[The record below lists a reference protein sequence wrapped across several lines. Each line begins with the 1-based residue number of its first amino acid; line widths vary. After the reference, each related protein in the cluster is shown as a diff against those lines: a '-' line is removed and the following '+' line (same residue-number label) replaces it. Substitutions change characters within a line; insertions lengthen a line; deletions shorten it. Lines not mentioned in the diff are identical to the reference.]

1 MKYNEIIKKIKDE
14 GMGAFDTL
22 DIEYKTYLP
31 YNIKFA
37 LANMLAVNVLDED
50 ENGVLSINI
59 FKVKMIESF
68 LALRYTNI
76 EKEDNEFNI
85 DDYDFLEESG
95 FYEEIKKGIYYLQTE
110 NGIYYSDFTGLCEYL
125 RDVANNLVQKSEK
138 ENTGINGL
146 IKQSINDTI
155 NNFTALYSTT
165 DGKKTINSFL
175 KELNKNTE
183 LKETVDR
190 IFDGL
195 NLSNVKDLFLK
206 KIVNAKFNTNTKEE
220 KVNKKEIKSNE
231 E

>member
-85 DDYDFLEESG
+85 DDYDLLEELG
-95 FYEEIKKGIYYLQTE
+95 FYNEIKKGIYRQTE
-110 NGIYYSDFTGLCEYL
+110 NGIYYSDFTNLCEYL